1 MNVVLFQNLLFCSE
15 KGNKFMAYDKNAQA
29 KYNKEHTVM
38 ISFKL
43 NKKTDADLIHW
54 LEIQGNRQAY
64 LKAVIKS
71 DLERFEEENFCKL
84 MTMTNKT
91 MAESAND
98 PESSKAWYVELSVST
113 SAKSKSG
120 IIAAVRK
127 ATSMF
132 DDLDDDELA
141 QTLKSEF
148 CEYCKDGINF
158 WVNGY

>member
-1 MNVVLFQNLLFCSE
+1 
-15 KGNKFMAYDKNAQA
+15 MAYDKNAQS
-29 KYNKEHTVM
+29 KYNKENTVM

-64 LKAVIKS
+64 LKAVIKP

-98 PESSKAWYVELSVST
+98 SESSKAWNCELSVPT

-120 IIAAVRK
+120 IIKAVR
-127 ATSMF
+127 TYTTMF

-141 QTLKSEF
+141 ATLKSEF

>member
-1 MNVVLFQNLLFCSE
+1 
-15 KGNKFMAYDKNAQA
+15 MAYDKNAQA
-29 KYNKEHTVM
+29 KYNKENTVM

-98 PESSKAWYVELSVST
+98 SESSKAWYCELSVPT

-120 IIAAVRK
+120 IIKAVR
-127 ATSMF
+127 TYTTMF

-141 QTLKSEF
+141 ATLKSEF

>member
-1 MNVVLFQNLLFCSE
+1 
-15 KGNKFMAYDKNAQA
+15 MAYDKNAQS
-29 KYNKEHTVM
+29 KYNKENTVM

-98 PESSKAWYVELSVST
+98 SESSKAWYCELSVPT

-120 IIAAVRK
+120 IIKAVRMY
-127 ATSMF
+127 TTMF

-141 QTLKSEF
+141 ATLKSEF

>member
-1 MNVVLFQNLLFCSE
+1 
-15 KGNKFMAYDKNAQA
+15 MAYDKNAQS
-29 KYNKEHTVM
+29 KYNKENTVM

-98 PESSKAWYVELSVST
+98 YESSKAWYCELSVPT

-120 IIAAVRK
+120 IIKAVRMY
-127 ATSMF
+127 TTMF

-141 QTLKSEF
+141 ATLKSEF

>member
-1 MNVVLFQNLLFCSE
+1 
-15 KGNKFMAYDKNAQA
+15 MAYDKNAQS
-29 KYNKEHTVM
+29 KYNKENTVM

-71 DLERFEEENFCKL
+71 DLERFEEENFCEL

-98 PESSKAWYVELSVST
+98 PESSKAWYCELSVPT
-113 SAKSKSG
+113 AAKSKSG
-120 IIAAVRK
+120 IIKAVR
-127 ATSMF
+127 TYTTMF

-141 QTLKSEF
+141 ETLKSEF